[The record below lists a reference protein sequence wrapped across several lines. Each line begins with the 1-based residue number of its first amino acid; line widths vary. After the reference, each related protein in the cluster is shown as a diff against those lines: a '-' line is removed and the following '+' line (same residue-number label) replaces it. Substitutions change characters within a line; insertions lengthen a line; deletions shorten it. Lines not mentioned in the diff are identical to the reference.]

1 MSAKSV
7 VNIIGACLLSLAWA
21 SGTKPR
27 PFAFFGIHTNYHTN
41 SYEPEEF
48 EHVYK
53 KILLTEKYIPCNSQ
67 NIEEELSNI
76 LATEIG
82 ASIDAEILGS
92 LIDLENEWFYKII
105 FRRVD

>member
-1 MSAKSV
+1 MGKHVLIEKCGNISLETTSV
-7 VNIIGACLLSLAWA
+7 QVTVESRSLRARWTPELSQDLDY
-21 SGTKPR
+21 
-27 PFAFFGIHTNYHTN
+27 HTNYHAN

-92 LIDLENEWFYKII
+92 LIDLENE
-105 FRRVD
+105 